1 MPTFV
6 YPSLLWGMLIIAVP
20 VLIHLINMMRHR
32 RVRWAAMDFLFVSQK
47 KNRAWVLLKQLL
59 LLLLRMGIVAA
70 VVAAVAQP
78 LLRGDLAGLLARGK
92 THHVVLLDDSFSM
105 SDRWA
110 DTSAMERAKDVVQSI
125 AAAAARRFQPQTFT
139 LLRFSR
145 TGQMGQG
152 TRPDLLEENVDTQF
166 DKRLAKKLEPF
177 RASLSAADPLRAIQA
192 VQQLLGESDE
202 ERRVVYLVSDFR
214 RRNWAEA
221 NEIRGRLEE
230 LSAQDALSAKNTELR
245 LVNCVETA
253 RANLAISDLRPVS
266 GTRAAGVP
274 LSMEVTVENFGDEPA
289 RGVSVV
295 LEEDGHSRPA
305 VKIAK
310 IPPRKA
316 VKQRFGASFPTAG
329 EHRAVARLADDA
341 VNADNSRWAVVDLP
355 ADVPILIVDGGAEG
369 LDGWFLAAALSPG
382 GPVRTG
388 ISPRLAAPRFL
399 SHNSLDEYDT
409 IYLAN
414 PRRLEPAAIEALEAY
429 VAGGGGLAIFL
440 GEQTRS
446 AFVNEELYRKGEGV
460 FPLPLGGPAE
470 LQPERLQQKPDLEV
484 ADHPLFEIFKGER
497 NSFLGTVDVHRYFRA
512 VSPKGAGQWKPA
524 ADSGTE
530 VIGRLRNGAPLIV
543 QSRFGKGRVVT
554 FLTTA
559 APAWNNWARNNPS
572 FVVVVQELQS
582 HIARR
587 AGDGRARNVGVPLEI
602 EMDADDYNAA
612 VRFTPPSESGGGQRD
627 DGKTEE
633 SETGA
638 ASAGVTVNAAPD
650 ADGVLRASLAETNR
664 GGIYEAQ
671 LTKADG
677 GTKVL
682 CFALNV
688 DADEGDLQTA
698 TAAELA
704 ERLEGVDYK
713 LLQAVDFHLEPH
725 EQAGRNLGDFLLGL
739 LVLMLVAEQI
749 LAWSA
754 SYHPPLRRP
763 TGDAI
768 DAKAASGWGAAQ

>member
-6 YPSLLWGMLIIAVP
+6 YPSLLWGMLIVAVP

-32 RVRWAAMDFLFVSQK
+32 RVRWAAMDFLLASQK

-59 LLLLRMGIVAA
+59 LLLLRMAIVAA

-78 LLRGDLAGLLARGK
+78 LLRGDLAGLLGRGK
-92 THHVVLLDDSFSM
+92 THHIVLLDDSFSM

-125 AAAAARRFQPQTFT
+125 ATTAVQRSEQQAFT
-139 LLRFSR
+139 LLRFSQA
-145 TGQMGQG
+145 GQSGQG
-152 TRPDLLEENVDTQF
+152 TRPDMLEENVDTQF
-166 DKRLAKKLEPF
+166 DKRLAKKLEPI
-177 RASLSAADPLRAIQA
+177 RASLVATGPLAAIQA
-192 VQQLLGESDE
+192 VEQLLGESDE

-221 NEIRGRLEE
+221 DEIRNRLEE
-230 LSAQDALSAKNTELR
+230 LSAKGTELR

-253 RANLAISDLRPVS
+253 RANLAISDLRPAA

-274 LSMEVTVENFGDEPA
+274 LFMEVTVENFGDEPA

-305 VKIAK
+305 VKIAE
-310 IPPRKA
+310 IPAGKS
-316 VKQRFGASFPTAG
+316 VKQRFGAGFPTAG
-329 EHRAVARLADDA
+329 EHRISARLAADA
-341 VNADNSRWAVVDLP
+341 VAADNLRWAVVDLP
-355 ADVPILIVDGGAEG
+355 ADVPVLIIDGGAEG
-369 LDGWFLAAALSPG
+369 RDGWFLSAALSPG

-388 ISPRLAAPRFL
+388 ISARVAAPRFL
-399 SHNSLDEYDT
+399 SHNSLDEYDA

-414 PRRLEPAAIEALEAY
+414 TRRLEPAAIEALEAY
-429 VAGGGGLAIFL
+429 VAGGGGLAFFL

-446 AFVNEELYRKGEGV
+446 AFVNEELFRKGEGV

-470 LQPERLQQKPDLEV
+470 LQPDRLQQKPDLEV
-484 ADHPLFEIFKGER
+484 ASHPLFEIFKGKQ
-497 NSFLGTVDVHRYFRA
+497 NSFLATVDVYRYFRA
-512 VSPKGAGQWKPA
+512 ASQKTAGQWKPD

-530 VIGRLRNGAPLIV
+530 VIGRLRNGEPLIV

-587 AGDGRARNVGVPLEI
+587 PGNETARNVGMPLKI

-612 VRFTPPSESGGGQRD
+612 VRFMPPVA
-627 DGKTEE
+627 TETDAAQTGE
-633 SETGA
+633 SETIA
-638 ASAGVTVNAAPD
+638 ASAGVMVNATPD
-650 ADGVLRASLAETNR
+650 ADGVLHASLADTNR
-664 GGIYEAQ
+664 SGIYEVQ

-677 GTKVL
+677 GNEVRH
-682 CFALNV
+682 FAVNV
-688 DADEGDLQTA
+688 DADEGDLQTI

-704 ERLEGVDYK
+704 ERLEGIDYQ
-713 LLQAVDFHLEPH
+713 LMQAADLRLEPH
-725 EQAGRNLGDFLLGL
+725 EQAGRNLGDLLLGL
-739 LVLMLVAEQI
+739 LVLMLVGEQI

-763 TGDAI
+763 TGDAV
-768 DAKAASGWGAAQ
+768 DTKAAGRGGTP